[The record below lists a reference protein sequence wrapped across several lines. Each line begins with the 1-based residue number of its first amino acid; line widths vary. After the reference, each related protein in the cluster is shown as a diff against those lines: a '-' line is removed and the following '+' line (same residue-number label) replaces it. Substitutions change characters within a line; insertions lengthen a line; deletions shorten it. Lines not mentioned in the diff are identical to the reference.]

1 MVSGVL
7 YILCVSKIHDI
18 GAEMPFEEKRAW
30 IQGLVSAGGYAW
42 YLAAVL
48 ERAGDGPIVD
58 VAYQWP
64 MITATLAAMIASVV
78 AHTATAIAYPGEG
91 RQRDERDAAI
101 HRHGE
106 SISRYVLGACAV
118 VPLGLAMLE
127 CDHFWIANSIYLA
140 AVLTELSSATLK
152 IVAYRRGV

>member
-1 MVSGVL
+1 MVSAEL

-18 GAEMPFEEKRAW
+18 GAAMPFEEKRAW
-30 IQGLVSAGGYAW
+30 ISGLVTAGGYGW
-42 YLAAVL
+42 YLAVVL
-48 ERAGDGPIVD
+48 ERAGGGPLVD

-64 MITATLAAMIASVV
+64 LIGATLAAIVASVV
-78 AHTATAIAYPGEG
+78 AHTAVAIVYPGEVG
-91 RQRDERDAAI
+91 ERDERDAAI

-140 AVLTELSSATLK
+140 AVLTELSAATLK